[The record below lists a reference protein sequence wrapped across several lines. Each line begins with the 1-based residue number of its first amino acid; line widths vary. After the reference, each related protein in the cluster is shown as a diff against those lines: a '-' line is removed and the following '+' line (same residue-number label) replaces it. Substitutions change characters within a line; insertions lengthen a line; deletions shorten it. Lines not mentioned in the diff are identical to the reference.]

1 MRMRR
6 FRKKNEVSYLQTIPR
21 ELTTQILCRVAASS
35 AADISNIKLS
45 CKELREIAEDGDVYR
60 HACLDKFPI
69 LEWSP
74 LCEKKQKF
82 LNRCKQTSNPEIWY
96 REALLDFFKKTD
108 LESAIRNLDKAVKMG
123 HVRAL
128 YACCII
134 SLMSGID
141 QVKEEGIKL
150 MGKMIR
156 NGYIKTR
163 LRWCRRKLIEEL
175 GQMWISNPMLKD
187 PPIFCSKL
195 HRCYPKTNN
204 WSDEDDCEACAADTH
219 VQLISSSCAN

>member
-35 AADISNIKLS
+35 AADISNIKLRYV
-45 CKELREIAEDGDVYR
+45 LI
-60 HACLDKFPI
+60 F
-69 LEWSP
+69 
-74 LCEKKQKF
+74 
-82 LNRCKQTSNPEIWY
+82 T
-96 REALLDFFKKTD
+96 LDFFKKTD